1 MDLNVTP
8 LRWYTSLFLTLPPMP
23 NTPPNFNELIQA
35 CSDGDL
41 PKVLELL
48 PTTDPTW
55 FKSAPLRTAAQH
67 NHTEIVLALLPHSD
81 ASVHENAALK
91 CAIRNKNAILFDGL
105 FSLCTAPF
113 ERNLY
118 EHSVFAHLCVNWPE
132 KMEIFK
138 NTVVPQD
145 QYNNALDLFCEN
157 TNNGGP
163 VEITVLH
170 RHLFKDLLEK
180 TDHSVQ
186 VGAMKKLLSS
196 NLELF
201 DMLIEHHPPANCVHI
216 LEKCLEEDGSRAIT
230 LLKRCFA
237 ANVPLPTPLLSK
249 FLEYAVDN
257 LDWEV
262 FHLTA
267 TPQAWKQSKA
277 IERVAHYNDLDI
289 YEYCVQ
295 HGAIPTEKST
305 DISAYMRN
313 HELTARQITKDRV
326 SPTALHWIC
335 TWGWND
341 LLPKALDCMREGYI
355 EATTRDSLGY
365 HKSFEGHDDNIWF
378 SSCVL
383 NHEYECLAQLLSYLF
398 NREVRDS
405 PGPLWLHQMACRF
418 YSDPI
423 FVGVFTKNLPAVKI
437 DLIVSETLGFL
448 RDSPHSQK
456 AAELIEVF
464 LPFMSTENRICLFG
478 RVVNMCANHPNEYP
492 QMVASIVAPYI
503 KNQDIT
509 PDTQQWWDAHQAQ
522 KMNAK
527 LSGQLKEYGEDGG
540 AKRM

>member
-1 MDLNVTP
+1 MSTISLN
-8 LRWYTSLFLTLPPMP
+8 FDQ
-23 NTPPNFNELIQA
+23 LIQA

-41 PKVLELL
+41 PRVLELL

-55 FKSAPLRTAAQH
+55 LKSAALRVAAHQ
-67 NHTEIVLALLPHSD
+67 NHTQIVLALLPHSD
-81 ASVHENAALK
+81 ASAHENAALK
-91 CAIRNKNAILFDGL
+91 CAIRNKNPVLFNGL
-105 FSLCTAPF
+105 FSLCTNPF

-157 TNNGGP
+157 AHNGGP
-163 VEITVLH
+163 SEITELH

-180 TDHSVQ
+180 TDNSVQ
-186 VGAMKKLLSS
+186 VEAMKKLLSS

-201 DMLIEHHPPANCVHI
+201 DMLLEHHPPANCAHV
-216 LEKCLEEDGSRAIT
+216 LEKCLEEDGARAIT
-230 LLKRCFA
+230 LFKNCLA
-237 ANVPLPTPLLSK
+237 ANVPLSTKILSK

-262 FHLTA
+262 LRLTA

-277 IERVAHYNDLDI
+277 IERVARYNDVDL

-305 DISAYMRN
+305 EISAYSRN
-313 HELTARQITKDRV
+313 HELTARQITKDCV
-326 SPTALHWIC
+326 TLNTLHWIC
-335 TWGWND
+335 AWGWND
-341 LLPKALDCMREGYI
+341 LLPKALDCVREGYI
-355 EATTRDSLGY
+355 QAITRDTLGY
-365 HKSFEGHDDNIWF
+365 HKSFEGHDDNMWF
-378 SSCVL
+378 SSCVR
-383 NHEYECLAQLLSYLF
+383 NQEYECLAQLLSYLF
-398 NREVRDS
+398 HREVRDS
-405 PGPLWLHQMACRF
+405 PGPIWLHRLACCF

-423 FVGVFTKNLPAVKI
+423 FVNVFTTNLPTVKI

-448 RDSPHSQK
+448 HDSAHSQK

-464 LPFMSTENRICLFG
+464 LPFMSNEHRIHVFG
-478 RVVNMCANHPNEYP
+478 RVVNMCANPPNEYP

-503 KNQDIT
+503 KNEDIT
-509 PDTQQWWDAHQAQ
+509 PDTQQWWDVYQSQ
-522 KMNAK
+522 KLNAS
-527 LSGQLKEYGEDGG
+527 LSERLEKYGEH
-540 AKRM
+540 KTVKKM